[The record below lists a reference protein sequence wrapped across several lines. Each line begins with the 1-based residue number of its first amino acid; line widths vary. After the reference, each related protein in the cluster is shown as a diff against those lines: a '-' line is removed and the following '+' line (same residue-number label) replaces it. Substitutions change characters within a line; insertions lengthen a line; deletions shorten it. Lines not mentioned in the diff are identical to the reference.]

1 MATIKLSDQLGAVVD
16 VQPAAASALLR
27 YFRALPA
34 LVIENGDLTQAGGL
48 TLDQPAVRSFKTGL
62 AFNDKIDLGNGV
74 DLSVQA
80 GTHGWF
86 SLVRRSEGATGL
98 FGSSVFGEDVEIPE
112 GTCYTRVSLDA
123 CAEVS
128 PGGSVDSLSFGVKAG
143 SSLEIANYRSYP
155 LSAGT
160 TIVDTLRET
169 IGGFLIPARTSDLE
183 AIPERGAVSVT
194 GEGSLKLSVDAD
206 LLALT
211 NPLAA
216 AKLPGPLPAPR
227 VTAGGTIQVGAAYRI
242 GGEYQMRAFRL
253 DGGRVRIGWY
263 RRKSDEWTVTA
274 TASAGVSVGT
284 GEMDLFSTLVKAISA
299 DAKADVVE
307 LGLAGLSPD
316 QATAILSAVQAAV
329 SRRLELALAVEMSA
343 LESGGAAF
351 LYEIDL
357 PRLTTLSRDA
367 LDRALQGDLS
377 ALHRDTLPGVTC
389 VRSIWTNAS
398 EKRVSLDVNLLGI
411 YNFGSIASLM
421 RTGTVLAEPATGA
434 LIFTDQITADRVR
447 SAQVNYGADTSK
459 LRHVLAESFLI
470 TAVYRGTEQAAGG
483 LSLASSHTFFEL
495 RNNTSRQDML
505 RSLRIGTALGLWSG
519 QEAGLPTEAGDFG
532 RTTVHARTDYDDALT
547 ASLFLD
553 TGGRANPREFYENA
567 GRAALQLLVGEGDQ
581 DAVRR
586 KPAID
591 DDLWRKMTASGQPGF
606 GQLFPNLPAPLV
618 GAIVA
623 DYSTIVWWA
632 DAMAGASRRLA
643 AMRRFSFLNPTASP
657 QNSEFQAL
665 RNELA
670 SHLAKVAAKTREEF
684 GQPWGLVAMN
694 EASGRRA
701 HANIL
706 ILGPRFVRA
715 QDNASVLTAG
725 SSRSRNV

>member
-1 MATIKLSDQLGAVVD
+1 MATIRLTDQLGAVVD
-16 VQPAAASALLR
+16 VQPAESSALLR

-34 LVIENGDLTQAGGL
+34 LFVENGDLSQIGGL

-80 GTHGWF
+80 GTHGSF
-86 SLVRRSEGATGL
+86 SLVRRSEGGTNL

-112 GTCYTRVSLDA
+112 GTCFTRVSLDA
-123 CAEVS
+123 SAEVS
-128 PGGSVDSLSFGVKAG
+128 PGGAVGSLSFGVNAG
-143 SSLEIANYRSYP
+143 SSLEIASYRGYL

-160 TIVDTLRET
+160 TIVEALRET

-183 AIPERGAVSVT
+183 AIPEEGAVTVT
-194 GEGSLKLSVDAD
+194 GAGSLKLSVDAD

-211 NPLAA
+211 NPLAV
-216 AKLPGPLPAPR
+216 AKLPGPLPVAQ
-227 VTAGGTIQVGAAYRI
+227 VAAGGTIQVGAAYRI
-242 GGEYQMRAFRL
+242 EGEYQMRASRL
-253 DGGRVRIGWY
+253 DGSRVRIGWY

-284 GEMDLFSTLVKAISA
+284 GGMDLFSTVVKAISA
-299 DAKADVVE
+299 DPKADRDA
-307 LGLAGLSPD
+307 LGQAGLLPD
-316 QATAILSAVQAAV
+316 QAAAIQAAVQAAV

-357 PRLTTLSRDA
+357 PRLTPLSREA

-377 ALHRDTLPGVTC
+377 ALHRNTLPGVAC
-389 VRSIWTNAS
+389 VRSIWTKAS
-398 EKRVSLDVNLLGI
+398 EKRMSLEVNLLGI
-411 YNFGSIASLM
+411 YNFGSVASLV
-421 RTGTVLAEPATGA
+421 RTGTVLAEPVTGT

-447 SAQVNYGADTSK
+447 SNQVNYGADTSK

-505 RSLRIGTALGLWSG
+505 RSLRIGTALGLWHE
-519 QEAGLPTEAGDFG
+519 QAAGLPTDAGDFG

-553 TGGRANPREFYENA
+553 AEGRAYPREFYENA
-567 GRAALQLLVGEGDQ
+567 GRAALQLLIAEGDQ

-586 KPAID
+586 MPAID

-632 DAMAGASRRLA
+632 DAMAGASQRLV
-643 AMRRFSFLNPTASP
+643 AMRQFSSLNPTSSP
-657 QNSEFQAL
+657 QNPEFQAL

-670 SHLAKVAAKTREEF
+670 SHLAKVAANTREEF

-701 HANIL
+701 PASIL
-706 ILGPRFVRA
+706 ILGPRFVRVRDSA
-715 QDNASVLTAG
+715 KGLTAG
-725 SSRSRNV
+725 SSRTLDG